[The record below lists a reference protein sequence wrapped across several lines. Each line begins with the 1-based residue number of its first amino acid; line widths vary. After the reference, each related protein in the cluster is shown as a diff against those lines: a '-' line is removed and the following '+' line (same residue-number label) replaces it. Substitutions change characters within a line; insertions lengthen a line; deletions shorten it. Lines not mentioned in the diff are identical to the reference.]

1 MVNDYFRIFAASIA
15 STMSYN
21 DIREEEL
28 KNKVAKDWFGDFDTS
43 RIIGNIDF
51 SVFPNKDDIFHNIPL
66 LWAEAKTGNYDTVT
80 MFVQLIL
87 TIGKARTFTRMLPPA
102 FLGAFDY
109 QKFAFVPYNAIED
122 IFSIND
128 FNWKVT
134 PSNHESKEFL
144 LVKERIESILA
155 ENTFVF
161 SYEKDA
167 EALRFFISHN
177 IAKATDKARQT
188 INKNNFLPIYLRWLE
203 VIKPI
208 ISVDWDRLKREF
220 NILDCDFYLADL
232 FVDDK
237 DTDDIADDTAIY
249 ANLFVQFENQ
259 GYKIPRENTGLIF
272 DSIVSIKQKD
282 VYKNFWK
289 LYKRPPHSAY
299 HDYIIERRELLV
311 PQDIR
316 ERKGAFFTPRQW
328 VSLSQQYLA
337 DYLGEDWQEEY
348 HVWDCA
354 AGTGNLLTGLTNKY
368 NLWAS
373 TLDQA
378 DVNVMQERIAHGA
391 MLLNSHIFQFDFL
404 NDEFIPQSKGGKL
417 PEGLYDIISNEEKRK
432 KLVIYINPPY
442 AEATTARTIRG
453 TGENKA
459 GTAIGNRTNEKY
471 KNLIKKAANELF
483 AQFLIRIYKEIPG
496 CKIGNFSKL
505 KNLQSY
511 NFIDFRAEYL
521 AKLEKVFLVP
531 ANTFDN
537 VTGQFAISFQVWDG
551 AKKVAFKEIEAAVYD
566 RKGEFVGHKK
576 IKRGSLNTINKWIGT
591 FEDKK
596 AKEIAGY
603 IVSCAPDFQH
613 NNQLAILS
621 KPQKRYCL
629 NITNNNL
636 IQFAIYFAVRHC
648 IAATWLNDRDQF
660 LFPKEDWLYDRE
672 FQTDCLAFT
681 LFHSQNRITAQE
693 GINHWIPFAEQE
705 VDAPDNFSSHFM
717 TDYIAGKV
725 SPSPLSHPDL
735 FRVCEPTEAYH
746 RSPIVFSAEA
756 QAVFAAGRALWR
768 YYLAQ
773 PKVNVNGSLYDIRLH
788 FQGKNAQEKMNSK
801 SEDTQYNLLIDTLR
815 KAMEVLAR
823 KLEEGV
829 YAYGFLE

>member
-1 MVNDYFRIFAASIA
+1 MI
-15 STMSYN
+15 YN
-21 DIREEEL
+21 NIREEEL
-28 KNKVAKDWFGDFDTS
+28 KNKVANDWFGDFDTS

-161 SYEKDA
+161 GYE
-167 EALRFFISHN
+167 
-177 IAKATDKARQT
+177 KATDKARQT

-404 NDEFIPQSKGGKL
+404 NDDFIPQSKGGKL
-417 PEGLYDIISNEEKRK
+417 PDGLYDIISNEEKRK

-459 GTAIGNRTNEKY
+459 GTAIGNRTSEKY

-551 AKKVAFKEIEAAVYD
+551 AKKVAFEEIEAAIYD
-566 RKGEFVGHKK
+566 RKGEFVGFKK
-576 IKRGSLNTINKWIGT
+576 IKRGSLNTINKWIDT

-596 AKEIAGY
+596 AKEIVGY
-603 IVSCAPDFQH
+603 VVSCAPDFQH

-660 LFPKEDWLYDRE
+660 LYPKEDWLYDRE

-693 GINHWIPFAEQE
+693 GINHWIPFTEQE

>member
-1 MVNDYFRIFAASIA
+1 MI
-15 STMSYN
+15 YN

-28 KNKVAKDWFGDFDTS
+28 KNKVANDWFGDFDTS

-144 LVKERIESILA
+144 LLKQRIESILA
-155 ENTFVF
+155 ENSFVF

-391 MLLNSHIFQFDFL
+391 MLLNSHIFQFDFW

-417 PEGLYDIISNEEKRK
+417 PDRLYDIISNEEKRK

-483 AQFLIRIYKEIPG
+483 AQFLIRIYKEIPN
-496 CKIGNFSKL
+496 CKIGNFSTL
-505 KNLQSY
+505 KTLQSY
-511 NFIDFRAEYL
+511 NFANFREEYL
-521 AKLEKVFLVP
+521 AKLEKIFLVP

-537 VTGQFAISFQVWDG
+537 VTGRFPISFQVWDG

-566 RKGEFVGHKK
+566 RRGEFVGHKK
-576 IKRGSLNTINKWIGT
+576 IKRGSLNTINKWIDT

-636 IQFAIYFAVRHC
+636 ILFAIYFAVRHC
-648 IAATWLNDRDQF
+648 IPATWLNDRDQF

-693 GINHWIPFAEQE
+693 GINHWIPFTEQE
-705 VDAPDNFSSHFM
+705 VEAPDNFSSHFM

-801 SEDTQYNLLIDTLR
+801 SEDTQYNQLIDTLR